1 MNFSLRKP
9 VGGEQHTAM
18 ITIAVMLGTLMQ
30 VLDTTIANVAL
41 PDMEG
46 TLSATQDQISWVLT
60 SYIVGAAIM
69 TPPTGWLAGRFGRK
83 RIYLISMLGFVT
95 ASFLCG
101 TATSLTEIVLL
112 RVLQGLFGASM
123 VPISQAILLDSY
135 PREKHGMAMAI
146 FGIGI
151 MLGPILGPTLGG
163 YLTEY
168 YSWRWVFWINIPIGA
183 LAVLMTLA
191 YVHETQIS
199 KTRTFDGW
207 GFLFM
212 SIAIGALQ
220 MMLDRGQQKDWFSSA
235 EIIIEFAL
243 VLTGLWLFFIHAFAE
258 QHPYIELKLFK
269 DRNFVLGNVIG
280 FIVFISL
287 FSVMALIPPFVQ
299 NLLDYPVII
308 TGLVLMPRGI
318 GTMIS
323 MMLVGR
329 LSSKMDPRFNM
340 VAGLA
345 VMALSMYFMSHFDT
359 QIDTWAIVWTGF
371 VQGLGMG
378 QVMVPLMTVAFST
391 LPSTLRTEGTG
402 VYNLIRNIGGSVG
415 ISIAFTLLSRN
426 TQINHEVLA
435 AHINPYNQAMALSPM
450 ASMNLHNPHDL
461 VIINGLVT
469 RQAAMISFN
478 DDFKLMMLISL
489 AAIPLVFFMKQPKYG
504 EQAGKKQP
512 AMVME

>member
-1 MNFSLRKP
+1 MILRKP
-9 VGGEQHTAM
+9 ANQEQHTAL
-18 ITIAVMLGTLMQ
+18 ITISVMLGTLMQ

-41 PDMEG
+41 PDMQG

-83 RIYLISMLGFVT
+83 RIYLISMVGFVVV
-95 ASFLCG
+95 SFLCG
-101 TATSLTEIVLL
+101 TATSLTEMVLL

-146 FGIGI
+146 FGLGI

-168 YSWRWVFWINIPIGA
+168 YSWRWVFFINIPVGIM
-183 LAVLMTLA
+183 AVLMTMS
-191 YVHETQIS
+191 YVHETELS

-212 SIAIGALQ
+212 SVAIGALQ
-220 MMLDRGQQKDWFSSA
+220 MMLDRGERQDWFNSA
-235 EIIIEFAL
+235 EIIIEFGL
-243 VLTGLWLFFIHAFAE
+243 VLTGLWLFFVHTFKRE
-258 QHPYIELKLFK
+258 HPYIELKLFK
-269 DRNFVLGNVIG
+269 DRNFLLGNVIG

-287 FSVMALIPPFVQ
+287 FSIMSLIPPFVQ

-318 GTMIS
+318 GTMLS
-323 MMLVGR
+323 MIVVGR
-329 LSSKMDPRFNM
+329 LSNKMDPRLNM
-340 VAGLA
+340 SVGLFI
-345 VMALSMYFMSHFDT
+345 MALSMYFMSHFDT
-359 QIDTWAIVWTGF
+359 GIDTWAIIWTGF
-371 VQGLGMG
+371 LQGLGMG

-391 LPSTLRTEGTG
+391 LPPQLRTEGTG
-402 VYNLIRNIGGSVG
+402 IYNLIRNVGGSVG

-426 TQINHEVLA
+426 TQINHEVLGG
-435 AHINPYNQAMALSPM
+435 HINPYNQAMQLSPM
-450 ASMNLHNPHDL
+450 ASRMNLHNTHDL
-461 VIINGLVT
+461 AILNGLVT
-469 RQAAMISFN
+469 KQASMISFN
-478 DDFKLMMLISL
+478 NDFKLMMLMSL
-489 AAIPLVFFMKQPKYG
+489 AAIPLVFLMRQPKYPEKMG
-504 EQAGKKQP
+504 AKSH
-512 AMVME
+512 AMAIE